1 MLCQKV
7 ALISNLMLHYRDK
20 QAFGCPV
27 WGYTGSLA
35 LVPVVSTWLPVAW
48 RDPIRGW
55 TLHKHEQLIIYNLQ
69 YIWHIYIYICHIY
82 IIYIYMSDI
91 YIWHILT
98 YIWHMVLNLI
108 ISDILKD
115 PRGVNIPWV
124 FSELTELCRRERGA
138 GPVAL
143 LSGAL
148 EVLDPAIGVD
158 PMNIYKYQTGYIRI
172 YIYMNI

>member
-69 YIWHIYIYICHIY
+69 YIWHIYIYISVIYIY
-82 IIYIYMSDI
+82 IIYI
-91 YIWHILT
+91 
-98 YIWHMVLNLI
+98 
-108 ISDILKD
+108 
-115 PRGVNIPWV
+115 
-124 FSELTELCRRERGA
+124 C
-138 GPVAL
+138 
-143 LSGAL
+143 
-148 EVLDPAIGVD
+148 
-158 PMNIYKYQTGYIRI
+158 QI
-172 YIYMNI
+172 YIYMTYSDIYLTYGTKPDHIWHPQGSSRCKHPMSFFGAHRAVPSWTRRRSRRTALRGAGSPGSSDWSGSYEYL